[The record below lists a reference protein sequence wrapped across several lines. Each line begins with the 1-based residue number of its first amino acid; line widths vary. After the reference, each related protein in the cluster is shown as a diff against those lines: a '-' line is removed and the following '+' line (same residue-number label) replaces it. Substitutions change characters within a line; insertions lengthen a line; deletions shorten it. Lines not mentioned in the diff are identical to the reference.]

1 MRRSFGDTLLKMAEE
16 DPRVIFLTGDLGF
29 QVFDSFRDKFGPRY
43 VNVGVAEAQLMCAAA
58 GLALEGWRPIAYSIA
73 SFATSRPYEQIKIS
87 IAYQE
92 LPVVVVGAGGG
103 YTYSNAGVTHHAP
116 DDLGLMSALPGMTVT
131 APGSPEEVAAI
142 LPALLRLP
150 GPSYMRIGKFGEPN
164 YKAMEPP
171 VLGKARLL
179 LPGERVAIVSTG
191 DMAAVAIEAALSL
204 NADGIRPAVYQMHTV
219 KPLDK
224 DALDSIASSADTI
237 ITIEEHLPTGGL
249 GAAVSM
255 WLAERGGGPRL
266 VRLGAP
272 DAFAFGSPERSELRR
287 RIGCDAESLRQA
299 CLGAWA
305 GRKKT

>member
-1 MRRSFGDTLLKMAEE
+1 MRRAFGDTLVSEAKR

-29 QVFDSFRDKFGPRY
+29 QVFDSFRDQFGPRY

-73 SFATSRPYEQIKIS
+73 SFATARPYEQIKIS
-87 IAYQE
+87 IAYHG

-131 APGSPEEVAAI
+131 APGSPEEVT
-142 LPALLRLP
+142 ALLPSLLSLP

-164 YKAMEPP
+164 YPAVEPP
-171 VLGKARLL
+171 TLGKARLL
-179 LPGERVAIVSTG
+179 MAGERVAIISTG
-191 DMAAVAIEAALSL
+191 DMAGVALEAAQTL
-204 NADGIRPAVYQMHTV
+204 AAEGIRPAVYQMHTV
-219 KPLDK
+219 KPLDT
-224 DALDSIASSADTI
+224 DVLAALSNRVDTL
-237 ITIEEHLPTGGL
+237 ITLEEHLPTGGL
-249 GAAVSM
+249 GTAVSL

-272 DAFAFGSPERSELRR
+272 DVFAFGNLERSELRKSF
-287 RIGCDAESLRQA
+287 GLDAASLVNVVRQRY
-299 CLGAWA
+299 GK
-305 GRKKT
+305 GR